1 LDVGT
6 GDNVAIGG
14 IIITGND
21 PKKVLL
27 RAIGPSLSGA
37 GIVNPLSDPVLELH
51 AGDGSI
57 ITSNDNWRSDN
68 QGNIEATGLAPSNDL
83 ESALIATLDPGLYTA
98 IVSGKEGA
106 TGVGLVEAYDLDQT
120 TVPQLGNI
128 STRGFVETEAN
139 VMIGGFILGP
149 DGAQSSS
156 VLVRAIGPSLVPL
169 GVTNAL
175 ADPTLELHDSNGA
188 VLSSND
194 NWRTDHEAEIEATGL
209 APKNDLES
217 TILMTLPPGGYTAI
231 VAGSDGT
238 TGVALVE
245 IYRLP

>member
-1 LDVGT
+1 M
-6 GDNVAIGG
+6 
-14 IIITGND
+14 
-21 PKKVLL
+21 
-27 RAIGPSLSGA
+27 
-37 GIVNPLSDPVLELH
+37 NPLSDPVLELH
-51 AGDGSI
+51 AADQSLI
-57 ITSNDNWRSDN
+57 SSNDNWQDSAQAGD
-68 QGNIEATGLAPSNDL
+68 IEATGLAPTNPL
-83 ESALIATLDPGLYTA
+83 EPAIIATLDPGPYTA
-98 IVSGKEGA
+98 IVSGKDGA

-120 TVPQLGNI
+120 AVSQLGNI

-169 GVTNAL
+169 GVTDAL

-209 APKNDLES
+209 APKDDLES

-231 VAGSDGT
+231 VTGSGGT

>member
-1 LDVGT
+1 
-6 GDNVAIGG
+6 
-14 IIITGND
+14 
-21 PKKVLL
+21 
-27 RAIGPSLSGA
+27 
-37 GIVNPLSDPVLELH
+37 
-51 AGDGSI
+51 
-57 ITSNDNWRSDN
+57 
-68 QGNIEATGLAPSNDL
+68 
-83 ESALIATLDPGLYTA
+83 
-98 IVSGKEGA
+98 
-106 TGVGLVEAYDLDQT
+106 
-120 TVPQLGNI
+120 
-128 STRGFVETEAN
+128 
-139 VMIGGFILGP
+139 
-149 DGAQSSS
+149 
-156 VLVRAIGPSLVPL
+156 
-169 GVTNAL
+169 VTNAL

>member
-1 LDVGT
+1 M
-6 GDNVAIGG
+6 
-14 IIITGND
+14 
-21 PKKVLL
+21 
-27 RAIGPSLSGA
+27 
-37 GIVNPLSDPVLELH
+37 NPLSDPVLELH
-51 AGDGSI
+51 AADQSLI
-57 ITSNDNWRSDN
+57 SSNDNWQDN
-68 QGNIEATGLAPSNDL
+68 SQAGEIEATGLAPTNPS
-83 ESALIATLDPGLYTA
+83 ESALIATLDPGPYTA
-98 IVSGKEGA
+98 ILSGKDGA
-106 TGVGLVEAYDLDQT
+106 TGVGLFEAYDLDET
-120 TVPQLGNI
+120 AVSQLGNI
-128 STRGFVETEAN
+128 STRGSVETEAN

-169 GVTNAL
+169 GVTDAL

-188 VLSSND
+188 VLGSND

-209 APKNDLES
+209 APKDDLES

>member
-1 LDVGT
+1 VGT

-21 PKKVLL
+21 PKRVLL
-27 RAIGPSLSGA
+27 RAIGPSLSGV
-37 GIVNPLSDPVLELH
+37 GIMNPLSDPLLELH
-51 AGDGSI
+51 AADQSLI
-57 ITSNDNWRSDN
+57 SSNDNWQDSS
-68 QGNIEATGLAPSNDL
+68 QAGAIEATGLAPTNSF
-83 ESALIATLDPGLYTA
+83 ESAIIATLDPGPYTA
-98 IVSGKEGA
+98 IVSGKDGA

-120 TVPQLGNI
+120 AVSQLGNI

-209 APKNDLES
+209 APKDDLES